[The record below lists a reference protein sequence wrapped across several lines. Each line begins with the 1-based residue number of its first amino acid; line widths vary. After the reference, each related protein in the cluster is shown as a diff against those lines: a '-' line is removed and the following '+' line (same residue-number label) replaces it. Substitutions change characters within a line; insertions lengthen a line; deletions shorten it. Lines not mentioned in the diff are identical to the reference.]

1 MCLASG
7 GEGVVHLVELG
18 PSEGVGVLLLDAE
31 VDRGGEAGLPGEV
44 SVGLGQAEEREE
56 KHGHSHSHRS
66 DWLTVSVYS

>member
-1 MCLASG
+1 MCLAWR
-7 GEGVVHLVELG
+7 GEGGVQSVELG
-18 PSEGVGVLLLDAE
+18 PGEGGGVLLPDAQL
-31 VDRGGEAGLPGEV
+31 DRGGEAGLPGEV